1 MKKALTISEQIAQLK
16 QRGMLFKDEKEAA
29 YFLKIKKK
37 FLQLIS
43 NYPNIPL
50 YKMGFPKDWKEQP
63 IWK

>member
-1 MKKALTISEQIAQLK
+1 
-16 QRGMLFKDEKEAA
+16 MLFKDEKEAA
-29 YFLKIKKK
+29 YFLKIKKF

-43 NYPNIPL
+43 NYPNIHL